1 MHLGR
6 PSLSALVLVVLPAL
20 VAPPTPAPA
29 QEAGPRVEVSELDL
43 ETYRYAVSA
52 ERRTVMEANL
62 GLDVERR
69 MTFFKIYDDCER
81 ERGPLDRERYSL
93 LHRYATSSLND
104 PQAMALIRAVA
115 SLQVKE
121 IDLRSRCAGRL
132 EKALGGRVGARY
144 YQVDDVVTTAT
155 RLNSLQSVPLVG
167 AGGITR

>member
-1 MHLGR
+1 VQAR
-6 PSLSALVLVVLPAL
+6 SLAFGSLILA
-20 VAPPTPAPA
+20 VAAFG
-29 QEAGPRVEVSELDL
+29 QETAPRVEVSELDL
-43 ETYRYAVSA
+43 ETYRYAISA

-69 MTFFKIYDDCER
+69 MAFFKIYDECEK
-81 ERGPLDRERYSL
+81 ERGPLDRERLSL
-93 LHRYATSSLND
+93 LRRYVQSALSD
-104 PQAMALIRAVA
+104 PQAMALVRAVS

-121 IDLRSRCAGRL
+121 IDLRARCAGRL

-167 AGGITR
+167 AGGTTR

>member
-1 MHLGR
+1 LFPLAAAVFG
-6 PSLSALVLVVLPAL
+6 
-20 VAPPTPAPA
+20 
-29 QEAGPRVEVSELDL
+29 QETAPRVGVSDLDL
-43 ETYRYAVSA
+43 ETYRIAISA

-69 MTFFKIYDDCER
+69 VTFFKIYDECEKD
-81 ERGPLDRERYSL
+81 RGPLDRERFSL
-93 LHRYATSSLND
+93 LQRYATSTLND
-104 PQAMALIRAVA
+104 PQAMALVRAVA
-115 SLQVKE
+115 ALQVKE

-167 AGGITR
+167 AGGTR